1 MEQRCIQLMRNSD
14 GKSSVRRRASAA
26 AFAVV
31 GTSEREDDLGA
42 ALRHSN
48 WRHTSVGNGGASPS
62 GGPRRCG
69 DERLWPGACLDSVL
83 NGGTRDNGRQPSG
96 SLNASSG

>member
-1 MEQRCIQLMRNSD
+1 MEQRRIQLMRNSD

-31 GTSEREDDLGA
+31 GRSEREDDLGV

-83 NGGTRDNGRQPSG
+83 NGATRDNGREPSG

>member
-1 MEQRCIQLMRNSD
+1 MRNSD
-14 GKSSVRRRASAA
+14 GKSSVRRRTSAA

-69 DERLWPGACLDSVL
+69 DVADERLWPGACLDSVL
-83 NGGTRDNGRQPSG
+83 NGGTRDNGREPSG